1 MRTPIYAPGMRVLT
15 RLGSFPLDQ
24 ALIGRS
30 GLILAINSVSPVR
43 YGVTLD
49 GETEQREFTEDE
61 LIPLGAPRSPDE
73 LGATGPTVGPSPSGG
88 SGGQH

>member
-1 MRTPIYAPGMRVLT
+1 MRTPIYAPGMRVTT
-15 RLGSFPLDQ
+15 RRGSFPLDA

-30 GLILAINSVSPVR
+30 GLILSINGVTPVR

-49 GETEQREFTEDE
+49 GETELREFSEDE
-61 LIPLGAPRSPDE
+61 LVPHGAGRSDEE

>member
-1 MRTPIYAPGMRVLT
+1 MRTPIYTPGMRVT
-15 RLGSFPLDQ
+15 TQRGSFPIDQ
-24 ALIGRS
+24 ALIGRT
-30 GLILAINSVSPVR
+30 GLILAINGVTPVR

-49 GETEQREFTEDE
+49 GETEQREFSEDE
-61 LIPLGAPRSPDE
+61 LVPLGAGRSPAE

>member
-1 MRTPIYAPGMRVLT
+1 MRTPLYAPGIRVVT
-15 RLGSFPLDQ
+15 RRGTFPLD
-24 ALIGRS
+24 ARLIGRS
-30 GLILAINSVSPVR
+30 GLILSVNGYLPVR

-49 GETEQREFTEDE
+49 GETELREFTEDE
-61 LIPLGAPRSPDE
+61 LIPQSTRPTDQ